1 MIQKAVKF
9 YVICAIKRFQ
19 AQNGTI
25 PKLGIDVIVLS
36 VQKTIEVGNEISRF
50 FSIDI
55 IPNVYGVM
63 QYAMFYIS
71 QHNFIRIQIDN
82 STFCARMI

>member
-55 IPNVYGVM
+55 IPNVYGV
-63 QYAMFYIS
+63 S
-71 QHNFIRIQIDN
+71 SLGS
-82 STFCARMI
+82 STAVRYVLHFPT

>member
-55 IPNVYGVM
+55 IHFQVSSLGSSNAVRHILGFP
-63 QYAMFYIS
+63 
-71 QHNFIRIQIDN
+71 
-82 STFCARMI
+82 T